1 MCVWYG
7 VVFVCVVCVHGVV
20 MHVCVCSMCA
30 WWDVYGICVCYMCVW
45 CGGGSGVWYVC
56 SMCARC
62 GVVCAC
68 VICIHG
74 VVVVVVWWCV
84 CVCVC
89 VCVLGMSMCDHVCSG
104 PKSMSNVSL
113 DLFTFETGSLTE
125 PGARSWTHIA
135 WLASE
140 SQDHPVS
147 ASPVLGICVC
157 LCAWLFNWVLDI

>member
-1 MCVWYG
+1 MSPGTYSRHREVSIVWDLLSFKVENSSLGCEGMGKGGVCGELLVDWLTNYRPFRFSESEASFLLGGNILLKSSCVWWG
-7 VVFVCVVCVHGVV
+7 GGVVCVHGVV

-89 VCVLGMSMCDHVCSG
+89 VCVGHEHV
-104 PKSMSNVSL
+104 
-113 DLFTFETGSLTE
+113 
-125 PGARSWTHIA
+125 
-135 WLASE
+135 
-140 SQDHPVS
+140 
-147 ASPVLGICVC
+147 
-157 LCAWLFNWVLDI
+157 